1 MDDPMNKH
9 PVENSVVED
18 RALLFLHIP
27 KAAGTTLHSVVERQF
42 APRATFTISG
52 SDSPGGIKEFIALSP
67 EQREK
72 IRLVK
77 GHMPYGLHEFLSVP
91 ATYITM
97 LRDPVDRVI
106 SHYYFV
112 LKTPAHYMHGE
123 VTRAR
128 MSLVDFVESGMTTE
142 VANDQTRLISGV
154 EKVNT
159 RLLEGDERRTLRAN
173 REPVT
178 AEVLETAKR
187 NLREHFAAVGLFTS
201 FDESL
206 LLFKR
211 VLGWNNIHY
220 VRRNVTSARPEK
232 RQVPREARALIEKYN
247 AMDVELYEYARQRF
261 EEAVKEQGAGF
272 ESELRKFRRKN
283 RLYET
288 ALKGYA
294 LTREAI
300 PAMKRAV
307 RKKRADK
314 G

>member
-1 MDDPMNKH
+1 MKKH
-9 PVENSVVED
+9 PAESVVVEE

-27 KAAGTTLHSVVERQF
+27 KAAGTTLHSIIERQF
-42 APRATFTISG
+42 APEATFTISG
-52 SDSPGGIKEFIALSP
+52 SDSPGGIKEFIALPP

-77 GHMPYGLHEFLSVP
+77 GHMPYGLHKLLSVP

-97 LRDPVDRVI
+97 LRDPVDRII
-106 SHYYFV
+106 SQYYFV
-112 LKTPAHYMHGE
+112 LKTPAHYLHKE

-128 MSLVDFVESGMTTE
+128 MSLADFVESGMTTE

-159 RLLEGDERRTLRAN
+159 RLLDGDERRTLRAN
-173 REPVT
+173 QEPVT
-178 AEVLETAKR
+178 ADILEIAKR

-211 VLGWNNIHY
+211 VLGWSNIYY
-220 VRRNVTSARPEK
+220 VRRNVTGARPEK

-247 AMDVELYEYARQRF
+247 EMDVELYQYARAGF
-261 EEAVKEQGAGF
+261 EEKIREQGAGF
-272 ESELRKFRRKN
+272 ESELQKFRRKN
-283 RLYET
+283 KLYET

-307 RKKRADK
+307 SKKRAGK